1 MSFNIALTGLNAANE
16 DLSVTSNNL
25 ANVATVGFKGS
36 RTEFSNLF
44 ASTQTGVSATAVG
57 NGVAVSE
64 VAQQFT
70 QGNIETTGNNLDL
83 AVSGNGYFV
92 TSDNGALSYTRDG
105 EFQLNSDGDV
115 VTATGQNLQVY
126 PPLANGGFNTGG
138 LENLSLTTGES
149 APNATTTAALT
160 ANLPADSTAP
170 PDATFSPTD
179 PNSYTNTTS
188 LTVYDSLGA
197 AHTSTLYFVN
207 ASTATAPDTWNVYEY
222 IDGSQVNADP
232 ATLTY
237 NTDGALTAATNPD
250 GTTVTGGAVD
260 FGAFTPATGASAM
273 DVTFNFSGT
282 TQYGDDFGV
291 TAVQQDGYTTGQL
304 TGINIDSTGVVQ
316 AQYTNGNSI
325 DLGQIALAN
334 FANSQG
340 LQQVGNESWV
350 ATQDSGEPV
359 NGVAGGSGFGTI
371 QSGSLEESNV
381 NTTSALVDMITA
393 ERDFQANAQMI
404 QTQDQVTQSIIQ
416 IDQQG

>member
-170 PDATFSPTD
+170 PDAAFSPTD

-207 ASTATAPDTWNVYEY
+207 ASTAAAPDTWDVYEY

-237 NTDGALTAATNPD
+237 NTDGALTTATNPD
-250 GTTVTGGAVD
+250 GTAAAGGAVD
-260 FGAFTPATGASAM
+260 FGAYTPATGASAM

-304 TGINIDSTGVVQ
+304 TGINISSTGVVQ

-359 NGVAGGSGFGTI
+359 NGIAGGSGFGTI